1 MDAHQ
6 LNGPGRV
13 TTLRY
18 LTIASAALA
27 AAVLLGAPAYTKAED
42 AKPSMTERLEQKAD
56 ETGSKVKGMAKD
68 AKTGVT
74 DSWVTS
80 KTKIALF
87 ADERVK
93 GRQISVE
100 TKNGMVILRGKVD
113 SEEARMAAGDV
124 AKRVEHVKGVRNE
137 LAVVP
142 PTDRQR
148 VDTDDKAVTSMVEQR
163 LKEDPQLKGAKI
175 NARVDSG
182 IVTLTGE
189 VKSLALSSRASEVL
203 SDVPGVRA
211 VRNALSYEPRS
222 SSLAPT

>member
-1 MDAHQ
+1 M
-6 LNGPGRV
+6 
-13 TTLRY
+13 RY
-18 LTIASAALA
+18 LTVTSVGLA
-27 AAVLLGAPAYTKAED
+27 AVMLVGAPAYTRAED
-42 AKPSMTERLEQKAD
+42 ERPSTTERMEQKAD
-56 ETGSKVKGMAKD
+56 QAGSKVKSMARD
-68 AKTGVT
+68 AKTNVS

-87 ADERVK
+87 SDERVK

-100 TKNGMVILRGKVD
+100 TKSGVVTLRGKVD
-113 SEEARMAAGDV
+113 SEPAKMAASET

-137 LAVVP
+137 LQVVP
-142 PTDRQR
+142 PGDRPT
-148 VDTDDKAVTSMVEQR
+148 VDTDDKAITSMVEQR
-163 LKEDPQLKGAKI
+163 LKGDRQLKGARI

-211 VRNALSYEPRS
+211 VRNDLSYEQRS
-222 SSLAPT
+222 SSLATSGGK

>member
-1 MDAHQ
+1 MMR
-6 LNGPGRV
+6 LLTV
-13 TTLRY
+13 TSMG
-18 LTIASAALA
+18 LT
-27 AAVLLGAPAYTKAED
+27 AVMLLGTPAFTKAED
-42 AKPSMTERLEQKAD
+42 EKPSTTERMEQKAD
-56 ETGSKVKGMAKD
+56 QAGSKVKSMAKD
-68 AKTGVT
+68 TKGTIS

-100 TKNGMVILRGKVD
+100 TKTGMVMLRGKVD
-113 SEEARMAAGDV
+113 TEEAKMAAGEV

-137 LAVVP
+137 LQVVP
-142 PTDRQR
+142 PADRPK
-148 VDTDDKAVTSMVEQR
+148 VDTDDKAIMSMVEQR
-163 LKEDPQLKGAKI
+163 LKEDRQLKSAKI
-175 NARVDSG
+175 NARVDGG

-211 VRNALSYEPRS
+211 VRNDLNYEPRS
-222 SSLAPT
+222 SSVTPPGGK

>member
-1 MDAHQ
+1 MM
-6 LNGPGRV
+6 
-13 TTLRY
+13 RY
-18 LTIASAALA
+18 LPVTRVGLA
-27 AAVLLGAPAYTKAED
+27 AVMLIGLPAYTKAEGTTE
-42 AKPSMTERLEQKAD
+42 KPSTTERMEKKAD
-56 ETGSKVKGMAKD
+56 EAGSKVKSVVRA
-68 AKTGVT
+68 AKTNIT

-100 TKNGMVILRGKVD
+100 TKGGTVMLRGKVD
-113 SEEARMAAGDV
+113 SEEAKMAASEIT
-124 AKRVEHVKGVRNE
+124 KRVEHVKSVRNE
-137 LAVVP
+137 LQVVP
-142 PTDRQR
+142 PGDRPR
-148 VDTDDKAVTSMVEQR
+148 VDTDDKAIMSMVEQR
-163 LKEDPQLKGAKI
+163 LKEDRQLKAAKI

-211 VRNALSYEPRS
+211 VRNDLSYEPRS
-222 SSLAPT
+222 SSLAPSGGK